1 MGVPKF
7 YRWISQ
13 RYPCINQIIKENE
26 VVPIDHL
33 YLDLNGIIHSSSHC
47 DGLAFNVFDE
57 DKVFQTIA
65 NYISHIINLIKPR
78 KTIFLAV
85 DGVAPRAKMTQQR
98 ARRFVGPKKVADEV
112 KKRKQKGQKIDE
124 MSLFDS
130 NVISPGTEFM
140 VRLHEFFKSYIANQ
154 ITNDSTWR
162 RVDIIYSGHDAPGEG
177 EQKIREYMSYKR
189 SLSDY
194 LPNERHCLYG
204 MDADLIFLGLA
215 THEPNL
221 CILRENVYTVTSPV
235 PQDIPFCLVH
245 LSLLREYIGLEF
257 KDLKGE
263 ISFHFDLERII
274 DDWIFMGYL
283 LGNDFVPN
291 LPNMHIHAESFIFL
305 WDTYHVVLP
314 KLDGYINEFGKLNL
328 RRFHL
333 FITELASFDTRW
345 FAESQ
350 ADQRWMHGKHGA
362 KMARELQCLGKKEA
376 ISPSNPS
383 LEPLDIQHKAP
394 IATSEQKEES
404 IVAFF
409 GGDDSAVIPLDS
421 AESVDEKL
429 TALMA
434 NVNMDRPIPSEV
446 VSLEEIEPNLSD
458 EEDVESG
465 DLSASTSAE
474 NERED
479 LSDREWFDSYRSLNP
494 PVSLNVTDSMDSEED
509 EDTISYRM
517 HRQDY
522 YYQKLKINIRGN
534 SKRPDESFVEAAL
547 LPICREYVKAL
558 QWVLD
563 YYFNSVVDW
572 KHYYP
577 YHYAPFVS
585 DLPFFTKRFLKDGPD
600 YEKRDDWAGF
610 ELNTKPLLPF
620 EQQMFIMPT
629 ASSKILPQPYRCLF
643 AEGSPVAE
651 FFPNEFQTDI
661 NGKLADW
668 EAVVLIPFID
678 EAKMLAAMAP
688 LTRFLSPE
696 DAKRNIHRGHQL
708 LMAKNREK
716 FNFSDKPTFEDLLT
730 EEVDGEFYRSHV
742 LSDPEQCLKVY
753 CQLPRRVHPAYPSLY
768 RILFTPTIERVGV
781 TTFSCPSKGQ
791 SILLTV
797 SHPLGRSKDI
807 GPAPLREV
815 AKTFLGHPVY
825 TGWPYSRLVLPV
837 LVLDEKEIWE
847 VDISRGKTRIID
859 RTNLRQ
865 QPDSPLWSSVKWLR
879 SQSDWCVLCLRDR
892 CAIKLAGG
900 QPRAALLCLPVA
912 DVVFSISVSSSD
924 PSYVNV
930 RPMCLNTQNL
940 TKKICETRNQHHY
953 SHRSKGP
960 QVNKQSLRHDSNV
973 SIAIS
978 SEATLEI
985 LDLTMGPSPTAAFD
999 RALFDVFSR
1008 AAKVFIFDRPKSK
1021 HFGRLGEIVNTTVD
1035 NNLTVKLLPKILL
1048 PKDPTGVLEMAIEAD
1063 DTCYMTV
1070 QQMSRE
1076 LHLTQHVIQR
1086 LVGDFMVRIPLPS
1099 PDDHNPASRKV
1110 TSRPTDD
1117 RRNFANL
1124 GFNLRLHNDR
1134 AFVVGWSHFS
1144 TIQRCW
1150 KYSRRTMEALAKYY
1164 QLFPDLV
1171 NFIGSFDMH
1180 KPPPEMSAIYPQNTF
1195 LTYTQIRNFLRT
1207 EVKGNRTVTVVGAPL
1222 LGTAGLSLIE
1232 NCLLPVPP
1240 AQLTS
1245 SSKSAHIVVAPTDVF
1260 VLLPEGGRIVSKAYQ
1275 TWLRTSN
1282 RTLDKFTVLDRI
1294 VYVGPRDEMFG
1305 LGGFVIGAYPILGKE
1320 TIEVMFDRTFE
1331 GAVSIRGSSP
1341 RCMVVPAAHL
1351 LHYPRCTGISKT
1363 NSDIITVNKSS
1374 LNEKSKYG
1382 NKSSA
1387 SKHSESLYKQKREST
1402 RTVKHLVKEKEM
1414 SSHVVEKPSAKKRPP
1429 PVKDILNAEP
1439 VRPSDDLLPAEWLQ
1453 APPIEFATETVAPLV
1468 TAVPAKSKA
1477 PKSVKPTLQAP
1488 HHSPHTDGGVNAIIS
1503 PHIKQSTPI
1512 AEKMRTHVPPSN
1524 RQETQQ
1530 QGNQHHPKPNATN
1543 AQFNPQ
1549 SSPLMYLTSSNLG
1562 SPTAPNMLPPP
1573 DWQMGGQSTMANG
1586 GLLEFCL
1593 PSPYQSQFMPVRP
1606 LSLGLEPF
1614 WAANGSIVFVDQTT
1628 KTFYTPE
1635 QVNEIFSCMS
1645 SSIPLQQPQLLSSMD
1660 STFQY
1665 PMPQLPTFPP
1675 QSQMSLGFFS
1685 NEVVPSMQ
1693 LSFDQSAI
1701 PEPLA
1706 STYFV
1711 PDQVSL
1717 FSKRAS
1723 Q

>member
-1635 QVNEIFSCMS
+1635 QVNEIFRHILPPPTPLLPINPTFQVPMQLVSRQLQVPTVFSLATDVLPIQHLFGQHS
-1645 SSIPLQQPQLLSSMD
+1645 SSPYSVPNRILQR
-1660 STFQY
+1660 
-1665 PMPQLPTFPP
+1665 
-1675 QSQMSLGFFS
+1675 
-1685 NEVVPSMQ
+1685 NR
-1693 LSFDQSAI
+1693 
-1701 PEPLA
+1701 
-1706 STYFV
+1706 
-1711 PDQVSL
+1711 
-1717 FSKRAS
+1717 KNWHH
-1723 Q
+1723 